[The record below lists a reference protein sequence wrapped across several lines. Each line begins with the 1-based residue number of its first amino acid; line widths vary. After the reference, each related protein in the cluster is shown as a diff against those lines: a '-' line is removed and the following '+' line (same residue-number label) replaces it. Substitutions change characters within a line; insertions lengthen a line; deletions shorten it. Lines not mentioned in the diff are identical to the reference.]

1 MPRLRVLN
9 LRNNRMG
16 RLYETNFRNLR
27 SNIAVLDV
35 EGNPIDCS
43 CETLWLRAWLQETN
57 SLLGPVSYLNSIIN
71 YIINFKLSKKN
82 STELQRW
89 YKAKRPRFKSSRLQ
103 HSGRHQS
110 NFANE

>member
-16 RLYETNFRNLR
+16 RLHEDNFRSLR

-43 CETLWLRAWLQETN
+43 CDTLWLRAWLQEAK
-57 SLLGPVSYLNSIIN
+57 SLSGPVKQISLKII
-71 YIINFKLSKKN
+71 
-82 STELQRW
+82 
-89 YKAKRPRFKSSRLQ
+89 
-103 HSGRHQS
+103 
-110 NFANE
+110 

>member
-16 RLYETNFRNLR
+16 RLHETNFRNLR
-27 SNIAVLDV
+27 SNIAILDV

-57 SLLGPVSYLNSIIN
+57 SLSGPVSFSLEII
-71 YIINFKLSKKN
+71 FLKN
-82 STELQRW
+82 NIFLFTAMQRW
-89 YKAKRPRFKSSRLQ
+89 NKTKRS
-103 HSGRHQS
+103 
-110 NFANE
+110 